1 MYSSLIISSLP
12 SPFRAPGLLP
22 YEPFTMVAVKMLKEE
37 ASADMQADFQREA
50 ALMAE
55 FDNPNIVKLLG
66 ISVRHPIALKEWCIT
81 LKPPQAAL
89 SILLAILLP
98 SSASSLITLTQTS
111 YKGRHEFPGTVIYF
125 VGTEKK

>member
-1 MYSSLIISSLP
+1 MYSSLMVSCLP
-12 SPFRAPGLLP
+12 SPHRAPGLLP

-66 ISVRHPIALKEWCIT
+66 ISVRHLVALT
-81 LKPPQAAL
+81 SKPPHAAL
-89 SILLAILLP
+89 CILLPILLP
-98 SSASSLITLTQTS
+98 SSASSLTTLTQMS
-111 YKGRHEFPGTVIYF
+111 YREDVNFLGL
-125 VGTEKK
+125 